1 MFEMPAYEALLTEK
15 IGDHILLVTMN
26 RPDVLNAMNMQMTSE
41 THDLLTRLT

>member
-26 RPDVLNAMNMQMTSE
+26 RQESTGQDWGG
-41 THDLLTRLT
+41 RLAWRA